1 MIFTGVSEGKTQQ
14 VGVKSLKL
22 ANLNN
27 FSKLWAAKVISSC
40 LVPGPGL
47 IKMKDY
53 SLLSGWT
60 TDSLLVKYM
69 LQLSPLLSPRIV

>member
-1 MIFTGVSEGKTQQ
+1 MVFTGVSEGKTQQ

-27 FSKLWAAKVISSC
+27 FSKLWAVEVISSC
-40 LVPGPGL
+40 LPGPGL

-53 SLLSGWT
+53 SFLSGWT
-60 TDSLLVKYM
+60 TD
-69 LQLSPLLSPRIV
+69 RR